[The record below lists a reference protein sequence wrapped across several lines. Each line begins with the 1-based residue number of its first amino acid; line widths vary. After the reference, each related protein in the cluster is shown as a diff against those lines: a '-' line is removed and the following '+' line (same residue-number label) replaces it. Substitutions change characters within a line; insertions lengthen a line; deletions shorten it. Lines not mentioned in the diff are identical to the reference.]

1 MDVKVVAISWNVVTG
16 AGLVENFLPGWEA
29 LMANTHVVTCDVV
42 LRNWK
47 QKQSGRLSRGISE
60 KLKKT

>member
-1 MDVKVVAISWNVVTG
+1 VDVKVAAVSRNVVTS
-16 AGLVENFLPGWEA
+16 AGLVENFLPWVRA
-29 LMANTHVVTCDVV
+29 LTANTHVVTRDVV

-60 KLKKT
+60 